1 MKYKVIVQETVCV
14 TYDEVEVEAADE
26 EAAEKI
32 AEEMRVQDQLGEPT
46 EAVEAIDY
54 DVFEAE

>member
-26 EAAEKI
+26 EAAERSPRRCGYRTSS
-32 AEEMRVQDQLGEPT
+32 ANRPSRRGDRLRRFRG
-46 EAVEAIDY
+46 
-54 DVFEAE
+54 